1 MRGVTCKFLYILHQ
15 FCKFQ
20 STLPGRERRLTVKCS
35 TTSTHFNPH
44 SPCGERLEAIRARY
58 MPEIISIH
66 TPHAGSD
73 SPARV
78 VESPG
83 SYFNPHSPCGER
95 PLVIVIDRLSLEF
108 QSTLPMRGATAGTL
122 DEWAAKVFQSTLPM
136 RGATSRSIRCT
147 VPRLISIHTPHAGS
161 DGMQTVYRNTCKI
174 SIHTPHAGSDQ
185 RCSVVQW
192 GFRISIHTPHA
203 GSDLGTAYSVQARQ
217 DFNPHS
223 PCGERHVHRRCGVGA
238 PTDFNPHSPCGE
250 RRHPAPALC

>member
-161 DGMQTVYRNTCKI
+161 D
-174 SIHTPHAGSDQ
+174 
-185 RCSVVQW
+185 
-192 GFRISIHTPHA
+192 
-203 GSDLGTAYSVQARQ
+203 LGTAYSVQARQ